1 MNSKSIAY
9 FKTLLA
15 ISNQK
20 HVLNENSPNLEYNEF
35 LRIFLGLY
43 NEAFSKQKIK
53 VKLKRFNSLWMTKG
67 LVKSSKK
74 KQRLCER
81 F

>member
-15 ISNQK
+15 ISDQK

-53 VKLKRFNSLWMTKG
+53 VK
-67 LVKSSKK
+67 
-74 KQRLCER
+74 
-81 F
+81 